1 MNAPVRFGRLTRSGR
16 ALVTVTLR
24 GGVMLGVAVLA
35 LVVAYLADWPELLI
49 VACFS
54 GIPPII
60 ALILVAILRP
70 RLTVARA
77 VSPSTLGAGTSGT
90 VTLRVRNDAPVKTLP
105 ARWSDLL
112 PWGETTTPG
121 QELPPLPPH
130 NTQTVSYSF
139 VPPVRGIR
147 ELGPLLTE
155 VFDPFG
161 LARAQFAIGERSRIV
176 VAPPSISLAP
186 SAVEIASDRGSAR
199 LFDHRALAGEHDI
212 MTRDYRPGDALRR
225 VHWKASAHYGDL
237 MVREDEKHSNARAL
251 ILLDT
256 RRRSYRDTSRVIS
269 NDRSESENFEWA
281 LSMANSL
288 RDHWVASGL
297 RVRVAETAVAQLADA
312 TNGDDFVE
320 SLARVRLSYQDPSA
334 IRLTD
339 EHRGPHGSIVAILD
353 APDPETI
360 AALIAQRGSFTIA
373 AAFLLNPTNTDL
385 ASRLEHAGWSVHRV
399 SNAETVSQAWHA
411 LGVSDE

>member
-1 MNAPVRFGRLTRSGR
+1 MNTPVRFGRLTRSGR

-24 GGVMLGVAVLA
+24 GGVMLGVGILA
-35 LVVAYLADWPELLI
+35 LVVAYMADWPELLI

-77 VSPSTLGAGTSGT
+77 VSPSTLSAGSGGT
-90 VTLRVRNDAPVKTLP
+90 ATLQLRNNAPVTTLP
-105 ARWSDLL
+105 TRWGDLL
-112 PWGETTTPG
+112 PWGVTASNG
-121 QELPPLPPH
+121 QELPPIGPRL
-130 NTQTVSYSF
+130 TQKVSYSF
-139 VPPVRGIR
+139 MPPVRGIR

-155 VFDPFG
+155 VLDPFG
-161 LARAQFAIGERSRIV
+161 LARAQFSIGEGSRIV
-176 VAPPSISLAP
+176 VAPPSIPLAA
-186 SAVEIASDRGSAR
+186 SALEIASDRGSAR

-237 MVREDEKHSNARAL
+237 MVREDEKHSNAQAV
-251 ILLDT
+251 ILVDT
-256 RRRSYRDTSRVIS
+256 RRRSYRDTSRVVRA
-269 NDRSESENFEWA
+269 DLPESENFEWA
-281 LSMANSL
+281 LSMVNSL

-312 TNGDDFVE
+312 TNQDDFVE

-334 IRLTD
+334 IRLAG
-339 EHRGPHGSIVAILD
+339 ERHEPHGSIVAILD
-353 APDPETI
+353 TPDAETI
-360 AALIAQRGSFTIA
+360 AALIEQRESFTTA
-373 AAFLLNPTNTDL
+373 AAFLLNPTNNDL
-385 ASRLEHAGWSVHRV
+385 ASRLEHAGWSVRRV
-399 SNAETVSQAWHA
+399 SDGETVPQAWHA
-411 LGVSDE
+411 LGVPDE